1 MVVVSVVVAV
11 AWVTGATAFGWWAT
25 GFWFSG
31 VLLGAFTASV
41 AFGLMVPLAL
51 ISADV
56 GSVRQ
61 AERSSRTAQKERRF
75 IAAAHARLRLRV
87 LRWKRKPR

>member
-11 AWVTGATAFGWWAT
+11 AWVTGATVLGWWAT
-25 GFWFSG
+25 GSWLSG

-41 AFGLMVPLAL
+41 AFGLVVPLAVT
-51 ISADV
+51 SADV

-61 AERSSRTAQKERRF
+61 AKRLLTTAQKEGRV
-75 IAAAHARLRLRV
+75 IAAAQARLRLR
-87 LRWKRKPR
+87 LLQ